1 LNEAKFSSSL
11 KELQDNS
18 QLEDDFDFDRSLKK
32 NTTKKKNKF
41 SLNMMQIPGSKG
53 FQDEFEDNIENLS
66 ESWQEQMMKERR

>member
-32 NTTKKKNKF
+32 STTKKKNKF
-41 SLNMMQIPGSKG
+41 SLDMTHIPGGKG

-66 ESWQEQMMKERR
+66 ESWKEQMMKERR